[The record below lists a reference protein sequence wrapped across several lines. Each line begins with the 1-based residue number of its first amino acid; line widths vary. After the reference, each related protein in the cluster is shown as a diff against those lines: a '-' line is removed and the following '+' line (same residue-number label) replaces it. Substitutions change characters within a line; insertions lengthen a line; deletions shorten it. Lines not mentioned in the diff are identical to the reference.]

1 MPQERHTAYNSCL
14 AVMIIVCCYILSFF
28 RFTLGGS
35 VKLDSIADSCPA
47 GLTGA
52 DFYALCS
59 DAMLNAV
66 KRKIAQ
72 LQAGR

>member
-1 MPQERHTAYNSCL
+1 MRCESRTQCIYL
-14 AVMIIVCCYILSFF
+14 YFILSN
-28 RFTLGGS
+28 RFTLAAS
-35 VKLDSIADSCPA
+35 VELDSIAELCPS

-59 DAMLNAV
+59 DAMLVAV

-72 LQAGR
+72 LQAGTVIYSTMA